1 MVDPS
6 CKDKLDLVVRQQASV
21 ASFPSFVVV
30 ARPGQVVGPCKV
42 PVVAAWYIVVAYHI
56 VGTSAVGL
64 DTWHSAD
71 SPAQGSQLGLV
82 GSLVVIGPGCSLD
95 IVLRQGLVGA
105 FVAVVTLFGLK
116 MILLF

>member
-1 MVDPS
+1 M
-6 CKDKLDLVVRQQASV
+6 
-21 ASFPSFVVV
+21 

-42 PVVAAWYIVVAYHI
+42 PVVAAWDIVVAYHI

-71 SPAQGSQLGLV
+71 LPVQGSQLGLV
-82 GSLVVIGPGCSLD
+82 GSPVVVGLGCSLG

-105 FVAVVTLFGLK
+105 FVAVVALFDLK
-116 MILLF
+116 IILLL